1 MTIIQ
6 LECFIAVAK
15 NQSYTDAAIALSI
28 SQSSVSKH
36 ILKLEKEIGARLI
49 DRHTRKVSL
58 TLQGETFLEHALNM
72 MTEYYTALRRISC
85 FSETCTLRLGS
96 VDHLRKVGLT
106 KPIANFLASYPNIH
120 IALEQS
126 DTRCLLDMLLQCKID
141 LALIAHIY
149 CDMPNLSNIKEYAL
163 EDYMQFTMVKD
174 YYDLAVHLEHPLAIQ
189 QKVTWEQLSQERL
202 MILDSTFS
210 SNILI
215 KRMLSKQHLQ
225 VEIAFEAKQVDTLV
239 GLLNENY
246 GVALL
251 SRRVIEAHP
260 NIKSIPIV
268 NPIHR
273 DTVLVSPRQS
283 LQHKICQNFIDSM
296 MHHIDE
302 CE

>member
-1 MTIIQ
+1 
-6 LECFIAVAK
+6 
-15 NQSYTDAAIALSI
+15 
-28 SQSSVSKH
+28 
-36 ILKLEKEIGARLI
+36 
-49 DRHTRKVSL
+49 
-58 TLQGETFLEHALNM
+58 
-72 MTEYYTALRRISC
+72 
-85 FSETCTLRLGS
+85 
-96 VDHLRKVGLT
+96 
-106 KPIANFLASYPNIH
+106 
-120 IALEQS
+120 
-126 DTRCLLDMLLQCKID
+126 
-141 LALIAHIY
+141 
-149 CDMPNLSNIKEYAL
+149 
-163 EDYMQFTMVKD
+163 
-174 YYDLAVHLEHPLAIQ
+174 
-189 QKVTWEQLSQERL
+189 
-202 MILDSTFS
+202 
-210 SNILI
+210 
-215 KRMLSKQHLQ
+215 MLSKQHLQ